1 MSTQLLTMSQ
11 QKQADLVSFRV
22 AWSQAVLFGCYEV
35 TVSFFLVVVSMFYYR
50 KPEGG
55 NVKKIAMCGT
65 LFPTWQS
72 VAIICT
78 FYTIVYLCVVISN
91 IWFIR
96 QTRKKVS
103 SDVSTWVI
111 LTHPAGRLVLG
122 LLAFFITCAF
132 SSPPTPPTP
141 ATVLQYVNRL
151 SMFVIKGAMILDT
164 AFFIF
169 FVVCVL
175 KNQVDW
181 LKIGTNIWT
190 ARQLAILQ
198 VKFAV
203 IVCYLST
210 HFSVIVL
217 VLLILCC
224 NALVYVVW
232 FRLMKSSRKAK
243 QKYSNP
249 NYQDENEN
257 ENSNSKEQH

>member
-1 MSTQLLTMSQ
+1 
-11 QKQADLVSFRV
+11 
-22 AWSQAVLFGCYEV
+22 
-35 TVSFFLVVVSMFYYR
+35 MFYYR
-50 KPEGG
+50 KPEGED
-55 NVKKIAMCGT
+55 KTMCGT

-132 SSPPTPPTP
+132 SSPPRDGP

-151 SMFVIKGAMILDT
+151 SMWVIKGAMIIDA
-164 AFFIF
+164 AFVLF
-169 FVVCVL
+169 FMACVL

-181 LKIGTNIWT
+181 LKTGTNIWT

-224 NALVYVVW
+224 NALVYFVW
-232 FRLMKSSRKAK
+232 FRLMKTSRKAK

-257 ENSNSKEQH
+257 ENSKDQN

>member
-50 KPEGG
+50 KPEGE
-55 NVKKIAMCGT
+55 NVIMMCGT

-96 QTRKKVS
+96 QTRRKVS

-151 SMFVIKGAMILDT
+151 SMFVIKGAMVLDT

-169 FVVCVL
+169 FVVSVL

-232 FRLMKSSRKAK
+232 FRLMKTSRKAK

-257 ENSNSKEQH
+257 ENSKEQH

>member
-1 MSTQLLTMSQ
+1 MSTQLLTLAQ
-11 QKQADLVSFRV
+11 QRQADLVSFRV
-22 AWSQAVLFGCYEV
+22 SWSQAVLFGCYEV
-35 TVSFFLVVVSMFYYR
+35 TVSFFLVVVSMFYYK
-50 KPEGG
+50 KPEGEG
-55 NVKKIAMCGT
+55 VKTMCGT
-65 LFPTWQS
+65 LFPDWQS
-72 VAIICT
+72 VAVICT
-78 FYTIVYLCVVISN
+78 FYTIVYLAVVLSN

-96 QTRKKVS
+96 ETRKKVS

-132 SSPPTPPTP
+132 ASPPTPPLP
-141 ATVLQYVNRL
+141 ATVLQYVNRI
-151 SMFVIKGAMILDT
+151 SMWVIKGAMVVDA
-164 AFFIF
+164 AFFCF
-169 FVVCVL
+169 FVLCVL
-175 KNQVDW
+175 KNEVDW
-181 LKIGTNIWT
+181 MKLGTNIWT

-198 VKFAV
+198 LKFAV

-224 NALVYVVW
+224 NAVVYVVW
-232 FRLMKSSRKAK
+232 FRLMKTSRKAK

-257 ENSNSKEQH
+257 DEQKDQQ

>member
-1 MSTQLLTMSQ
+1 MHHVQF
-11 QKQADLVSFRV
+11 K
-22 AWSQAVLFGCYEV
+22 V

-50 KPEGG
+50 KPEED
-55 NVKKIAMCGT
+55 VKTMCGT
-65 LFPTWQS
+65 LFPDWQS

-122 LLAFFITCAF
+122 KISSTFICQVIMISFSGLLAFFITCAF
-132 SSPPTPPTP
+132 SSPPKDGP

-151 SMFVIKGAMILDT
+151 SMWVIKGAMILDA
-164 AFFIF
+164 AFVIF
-169 FVVCVL
+169 FMVCVL

-181 LKIGTNIWT
+181 LKTGTNIWT

-232 FRLMKSSRKAK
+232 FRLMKTSRKAK

-257 ENSNSKEQH
+257 ENPKDQN